1 MRFLA
6 VPLAVVFVTLN
17 LNAYLAP
24 GDPSAV
30 LVGRITRHVVTRGDS
45 LRSIG
50 ARYGVDP
57 STLAA
62 ANDIKRQ
69 VPLRTGQELTV
80 DNRHIV
86 PSSVA
91 DGMIIVNIPQ
101 RMLFFKPEHRLFSAP
116 IAVGSVGWKT
126 PQSAFTILVRETDP
140 TWDVPESI
148 AIEARARG
156 LELPAKVLPGAA
168 NPLGRH
174 WLGLSM
180 GGIGIHGTNA
190 PSSVYSAVT
199 HGCIRLHPDDVAVLF
214 GLVGVGTPGWSIYEP
229 VLLAED
235 GDGVF
240 LEVHPDVYRRNSL
253 PAMIQVQALAT
264 QAGLTD
270 RIDWV
275 RAEQVAAV
283 RHGIAR
289 DITRR

>member
-1 MRFLA
+1 
-6 VPLAVVFVTLN
+6 
-17 LNAYLAP
+17 
-24 GDPSAV
+24 
-30 LVGRITRHVVTRGDS
+30 
-45 LRSIG
+45 
-50 ARYGVDP
+50 
-57 STLAA
+57 
-62 ANDIKRQ
+62 
-69 VPLRTGQELTV
+69 
-80 DNRHIV
+80 
-86 PSSVA
+86 
-91 DGMIIVNIPQ
+91 
-101 RMLFFKPEHRLFSAP
+101 
-116 IAVGSVGWKT
+116 
-126 PQSAFTILVRETDP
+126 
-140 TWDVPESI
+140 
-148 AIEARARG
+148 
-156 LELPAKVLPGAA
+156 
-168 NPLGRH
+168 
-174 WLGLSM
+174 
-180 GGIGIHGTNA
+180 
-190 PSSVYSAVT
+190 VYSAVT

>member
-1 MRFLA
+1 M
-6 VPLAVVFVTLN
+6 
-17 LNAYLAP
+17 LNAAAGP
-24 GDPSAV
+24 ARGDPSATV
-30 LVGRITRHVVTRGDS
+30 VGRIARHVVVSGES

-50 ARYGVDP
+50 ARFGVDP

-62 ANDIKRQ
+62 DNDIKRQ
-69 VPLRTGQELTV
+69 VALRIGQELIV

-101 RMLFFKPEHRLFSAP
+101 RMLFFKAENRLFSAP
-116 IAVGSVGWKT
+116 IAVGSAGWKT
-126 PQSAFTILVRETDP
+126 PQSPFTILVKETEP

-156 LELPAKVLPGAA
+156 LQLPAKVPPGPG

-174 WLGLSM
+174 WLGLSI

-199 HGCIRLHPDDVAVLF
+199 HGCIRMHPDDIAVLF
-214 GLVGVGTPGWSIYEP
+214 DLVGQGTPGRSIYEP
-229 VLLAED
+229 ILLTKDAEE
-235 GDGVF
+235 VF

-253 PAMIQVQALAT
+253 PAMIQVQAMAIR
-264 QAGLTD
+264 AGLTE
-270 RIDWV
+270 RIDWT
-275 RAEQVAAV
+275 RAEQVAALH
-283 RHGIAR
+283 HGIAR
-289 DITRR
+289 DVTRR